1 MKFHFSV
8 DRFICFSS
16 CSVPELVGGLGWPR
30 NMEVKKLD
38 MTPQPERVGMSRE
51 KARQPENIDMMSPG
65 VAGREGSV
73 ARLKDSQP
81 GRKEKAGQTD
91 SRGLG

>member
-1 MKFHFSV
+1 
-8 DRFICFSS
+8 
-16 CSVPELVGGLGWPR
+16 
-30 NMEVKKLD
+30 
-38 MTPQPERVGMSRE
+38 MSRE